1 MISTK
6 VLRICGALVF
16 WGEFSH
22 SHAGE
27 TKRKSSSQMGGSRKT
42 SSKTQNP
49 CIAKMMR
56 GFLACLQGGKK
67 TMRHKDVVRIGC
79 GAGFAGDRPA
89 AALRLLQKVPDMHYL
104 VLECLAERT
113 LAVRYQTMV
122 AGGKGF
128 DPRSKSPPLPHLSHC
143 LLHRPEPKVLKFY
156 PEAIVVLVC
165 LHITK
170 SCKSSQFLMER
181 FVNL

>member
-1 MISTK
+1 
-6 VLRICGALVF
+6 
-16 WGEFSH
+16 
-22 SHAGE
+22 
-27 TKRKSSSQMGGSRKT
+27 MGGCRKT

-56 GFLACLQGGKK
+56 GFVACLQGGKK

-128 DPRSKSPPLPHLSHC
+128 DPRISEWMRLLLPTAV
-143 LLHRPEPKVLKFY
+143 RKG
-156 PEAIVVLVC
+156 VC
-165 LHITK
+165 LITNMGAVDVLGAQEEVMRVAAELGM
-170 SCKSSQFLMER
+170 SITVAVAYELLDYVAGASFSSMLP
-181 FVNL
+181 

>member
-1 MISTK
+1 LEGK
-6 VLRICGALVF
+6 
-16 WGEFSH
+16 
-22 SHAGE
+22 
-27 TKRKSSSQMGGSRKT
+27 
-42 SSKTQNP
+42 
-49 CIAKMMR
+49 
-56 GFLACLQGGKK
+56 QGGKK

-128 DPRSKSPPLPHLSHC
+128 DPRISEWMRLLLPTAV
-143 LLHRPEPKVLKFY
+143 RKG
-156 PEAIVVLVC
+156 VC
-165 LHITK
+165 LITNMGAGRSYESGCGVGDVYHCS
-170 SCKSSQFLMER
+170 SCI
-181 FVNL
+181 

>member
-1 MISTK
+1 
-6 VLRICGALVF
+6 
-16 WGEFSH
+16 
-22 SHAGE
+22 
-27 TKRKSSSQMGGSRKT
+27 
-42 SSKTQNP
+42 
-49 CIAKMMR
+49 
-56 GFLACLQGGKK
+56 
-67 TMRHKDVVRIGC
+67 MRHKDVVRIGC

-143 LLHRPEPKVLKFY
+143 LLHWPELKVLKSY
-156 PEAIVVLVC
+156 PKATVALVC

-170 SCKSSQFLMER
+170 GCKSSQFLMER
-181 FVNL
+181 FVNLCGVLNVTVSEWMRLLLPTAVRKGVCLITNMGAGQFLHDASSF

>member
-1 MISTK
+1 
-6 VLRICGALVF
+6 
-16 WGEFSH
+16 
-22 SHAGE
+22 
-27 TKRKSSSQMGGSRKT
+27 MGGCRKT

-56 GFLACLQGGKK
+56 GFVACLQGGKK

-128 DPRSKSPPLPHLSHC
+128 DPRSKSPPLPHLSHW
-143 LLHRPEPKVLKFY
+143 LLHWPALKVLKSY
-156 PEAIVVLVC
+156 PKVTDVLVC

-170 SCKSSQFLMER
+170 SCKSSQFLIVHGTLRER
-181 FVNL
+181 FMNL